1 MYNPRWFK
9 EERLEVLQ
17 DEVDRISF
25 GTLVTL
31 SKSGLLASHV
41 PMLIDRMKG
50 EQGTLFGHVARGNT
64 QWRDSPVGGQGLA
77 TFLGPDAYISP
88 SWYQTR
94 KENGKVV
101 PTWNYVAIHVRGP
114 VTFFEETERIREIVT
129 KLTKHHEKG
138 SKTPWKIADA
148 PANYIEGELGSIVG
162 FEMPI
167 VTIEGKWKL
176 SQNRPEA
183 DHENVIANLRERDKL
198 RDEEVAREMARLRE
212 PQNEP

>member
-1 MYNPRWFK
+1 M
-9 EERLEVLQ
+9 
-17 DEVDRISF
+17 
-25 GTLVTL
+25 
-31 SKSGLLASHV
+31 
-41 PMLIDRMKG
+41 
-50 EQGTLFGHVARGNT
+50 
-64 QWRDSPVGGQGLA
+64 A

-88 SWYQTR
+88 SWYQTK

-114 VTFFEETERIREIVT
+114 VTFFEETEGIREIVT
-129 KLTKHHEKG
+129 KLTKHHETG
-138 SKTPWKIADA
+138 SKTPWKITDA

-167 VTIEGKWKL
+167 VSIEGKWKL

-183 DHENVIANLRERDKL
+183 DHENVIANLKKRDKL
-198 RDEEVAREMARLRE
+198 RDQEVASDMNRLRE